1 MGLVELTSGGD
12 RLLMLKRLAVLLAKK
27 IEAGEDEKALAQIAK
42 QYRETIR
49 EIQKIEGVGN
59 AEDEIG
65 NILSARDAAGKPGAV
80 RKDRA

>member
-12 RLLMLKRLAVLLAKK
+12 RLLMLKRLAVLLAEK

-49 EIQKIEGVGN
+49 EIQEIEGVGN

>member
-1 MGLVELTSGGD
+1 MGLVELTSSGD
-12 RLLMLKRLAVLLAKK
+12 RLLMLKRLAVLLAEK

-49 EIQKIEGVGN
+49 EIQEIEGVGN

>member
-12 RLLMLKRLAVLLAKK
+12 RLLMLKRLAVLLAEK

-49 EIQKIEGVGN
+49 EIQEIEGVGN

-65 NILSARDAAGKPGAV
+65 NILSARNAAGKPGAV

>member
-49 EIQKIEGVGN
+49 EIQEIEGVGN

-65 NILSARDAAGKPGAV
+65 NILSARNAAGKPGAIP
-80 RKDRA
+80 KDRA

>member
-12 RLLMLKRLAVLLAKK
+12 RLLMLKRLAVLLAEK